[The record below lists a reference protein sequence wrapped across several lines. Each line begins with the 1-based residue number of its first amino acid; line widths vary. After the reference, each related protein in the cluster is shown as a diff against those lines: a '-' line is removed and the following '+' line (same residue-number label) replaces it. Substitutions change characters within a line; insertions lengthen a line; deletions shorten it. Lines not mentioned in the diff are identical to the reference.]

1 VSDAR
6 ADLLIV
12 NARVWTDGARV
23 GHANAI
29 AVRGRE
35 LAAVGD
41 RAALESFAGPRTR
54 VIDARGA
61 TVTPGIC
68 DAHLHLLPW
77 ARARAEVALAGA
89 RERDEALARVRAWAA
104 QRPGTRPLM
113 GRGWDAND
121 WREPPER
128 GALDAI
134 ADDRPVLLH
143 SHDFHALWVNSA
155 ALREAGVTRATRDP
169 QGGLIERDAAGEPTG
184 VLRENAVML
193 MQALEERGAREAGG
207 EPELLAAAAQALHA
221 QGVTSVH
228 DFERGE
234 KAWRTME
241 SFARGAGARVRV
253 VQCVGYEDLERV
265 IALGLSTG
273 DGDDTFRIGSLK
285 MFADGTLGSRTA
297 ALLAPYDGTD
307 ERGIDILE
315 AAELMHRVANALD
328 RGISV
333 AIHAIGDRACRH
345 ALDAFERAGD
355 RRRRA
360 RGPCRIE
367 HAQLVSPADLPRF
380 AALGVTASM
389 QPQHCTSD
397 IDLAERFWGTRRE
410 ACYAW
415 RSFLDCG
422 TALAFGSDAPVE
434 PPSAADGLAAA
445 CTRQRADGMPEGGFV
460 PAQRLTLDQALAA
473 YTEAG
478 ARLGMGWPRVG
489 SLRAGSLA
497 DVVIWDR
504 DLHATAPS
512 RLHQVRPSCTVWD
525 GAVVFEADEA
535 GA

>member
-12 NARVWTDGARV
+12 NARLWTDGALLDRV
-23 GHANAI
+23 NAI
-29 AVRGRE
+29 SIRGRDI
-35 LAAVGD
+35 AAVGD
-41 RAALESFAGPRTR
+41 RAALESLAGPRTR
-54 VIDARGA
+54 IIDACGA

-77 ARARAEVALAGA
+77 ARARAEVALAGSST
-89 RERDEALARVRAWAA
+89 RDEALSRVRTWLA
-104 QRPGTRPLM
+104 QRPGTEPVL

-134 ADDRPVLLH
+134 AADRPVLLH

-155 ALREAGVTRATRDP
+155 ALKEAGVTRATRDP

-193 MQALEERGAREAGG
+193 MRSLEERGALQAGG
-207 EPELLAAAAQALHA
+207 EPELLAAAAHALHA
-221 QGVTSVH
+221 QGVTAVH

-241 SFARGAGARVRV
+241 SFARGGSARVRV
-253 VQCVGYEDLERV
+253 VQCVGYEDLGRV
-265 IALGLSTG
+265 SALGLSTG
-273 DGDDTFRIGSLK
+273 DGDETFRVGSLK
-285 MFADGTLGSRTA
+285 LFADGTLGSRTA

-315 AAELMHRVANALD
+315 AAELAQRVAIALD

-355 RRRRA
+355 RRARA

-380 AALGVTASM
+380 ASLGVTASM

-397 IDLAERFWGTRRE
+397 IELAERYWGTRRE

-415 RSFLDCG
+415 RSFLDSR

-434 PPSAADGLAAA
+434 PPSAAEGLAAA
-445 CTRQRADGMPEGGFV
+445 CTRQRVDGTPEPGFV
-460 PAQRLTLDQALAA
+460 PAQRLTLDQALTA

-478 ARLGMGWPRVG
+478 ARLGLGWPRLG

-525 GAVVFEADEA
+525 GAVVFDADQA
-535 GA
+535 